1 MEYMDIKKIVD
12 WLGADGARAGMRHS
26 KRLTLNELFKIA
38 SGLGIKYKSKIKRN
52 ELIDL
57 LILQFD
63 KRIEKNIEELGAM
76 NAADL
81 AEYLDRTGCS
91 KEEIIEL
98 LESNGF
104 IYKKSESRA
113 SLIRHAADQISG
125 VGLFKRI
132 ARNTHEQ

>member
-1 MEYMDIKKIVD
+1 MNENIDIKNIVE
-12 WLGADGARAGMRHS
+12 WLGADGARAGLRHS
-26 KRLTLNELFKIA
+26 KRLTLSELFKIA
-38 SGLGIKYKSKIKRN
+38 DNLGLKYKSKIKRN

-63 KRIEKNIEELGAM
+63 KRIDKDLSELQNM

-98 LESNGF
+98 LDSNGF

-125 VGLFKRI
+125 VGLFQRI
-132 ARNTHEQ
+132 ARNDHD